1 MLLSA
6 ALINVCAYAESAG
19 FRNEQKLVSNAKA
32 PYDKKYTNIQWQLE
46 AAENVGAPIAY
57 EDSVLLPCGDEVLR
71 LAEENG
77 TRMAAIKLPE
87 TVCTDYSGAM
97 LGKILVQPTA
107 SGICT
112 IDFTDGTIK
121 GHKSFDGTVDSDVAI
136 IDSMAYF
143 SIKADGGETFYCVD
157 ISADMTVLWEYPA
170 DADMTSSTVQGDYV
184 IFGAG
189 KKLVT
194 AHYKDGTTNEIPLDS
209 EIIGAPFASQYAVF
223 FTTVDGKAV
232 KIRLNNDGTMEEDTL
247 IACAIG
253 TGASAPLA
261 HNNRLYVASDTG
273 LHILDSIN
281 MENITTL
288 SDIKNGCDPIICRGN
303 GNRVYTVSTYS
314 EGGWALHSVY
324 DPGEDSEPIDE
335 AIAGLYSF
343 ADGKIAVSENGTM
356 YFRDDIGRL
365 FALTLVEYDI
375 ITIIIKLVVLVL
387 IIGGI
392 FFWIRLVGKRR
403 AANNPRY

>member
-1 MLLSA
+1 
-6 ALINVCAYAESAG
+6 
-19 FRNEQKLVSNAKA
+19 
-32 PYDKKYTNIQWQLE
+32 
-46 AAENVGAPIAY
+46 
-57 EDSVLLPCGDEVLR
+57 
-71 LAEENG
+71 
-77 TRMAAIKLPE
+77 MAAIKLPE
-87 TVCTDYSGAM
+87 TVCTDYSGVM
-97 LGKILVQPTA
+97 LGKTLVQPTA

-112 IDFTDGTIK
+112 IDFTDGAVM

-136 IDSMAYF
+136 IDNMAYF
-143 SIKADGGETFYCVD
+143 SVKAGNSETFYCID
-157 ISADMTVLWEYPA
+157 ISADMTVLWEYTA
-170 DADMTSSTVQGDYV
+170 DYDITSPTVQGDNV

-189 KKLVT
+189 SKLVT
-194 AHYKDGTTNEIPLDS
+194 VHYKDGTTNEIPLES

-223 FTTVDGKAV
+223 LTTADGNAV
-232 KIRLNNDGTMEEDTL
+232 KLRLNDDGTMEEDTL
-247 IACAIG
+247 FSCKIG

-261 HNNRLYVASDTG
+261 HNNRLYIASDTG

-281 MENITTL
+281 MESITTL

-314 EGGWALHSVY
+314 EGGWALHSIY
-324 DPGEDSEPIDE
+324 DPGEDSEPADE

-343 ADGKIAVSENGTM
+343 AKGKIAVSENGTM

-375 ITIIIKLVVLVL
+375 VTIVIKLLVLVL